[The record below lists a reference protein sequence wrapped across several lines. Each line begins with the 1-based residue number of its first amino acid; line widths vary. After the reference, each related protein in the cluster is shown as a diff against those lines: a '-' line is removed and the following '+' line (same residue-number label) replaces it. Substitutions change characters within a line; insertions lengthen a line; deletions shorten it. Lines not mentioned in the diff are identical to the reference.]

1 MATTTQI
8 VPEHDYAHVMCVV
21 HDNSQ
26 RPTDQLS
33 NALTT
38 YCNMLFVFSSPKGID
53 RQMLSVSGESNF
65 TEKFGLGSYDAYGQ
79 PYLNALAAARTN
91 AVTLH
96 CMRVTAD
103 DASYAAGAL
112 VAHYKVTPG
121 TDGSEPTVTPTD
133 KLSVNGHA
141 NVIASDGV
149 SEDGATVINI
159 AGTDVAPGISA
170 ENALLFPDM
179 NGDYIDVTLDLSK
192 VMTIDPEKTY
202 QIKQTNPALEVYSA
216 DENISNATGQWVK
229 TKTYLGSDFNEG
241 YAILVGANTTATVE
255 VAEWGT
261 TNTVATVQVNSTIT
275 NDTDLGVTFA
285 DDKITAKITNSG
297 TDYTIEMSGEAVS
310 AMIHPDLWGSV
321 SGSYMEVD
329 VIFPGLEPDTNYKVI
344 QVNPYLENYSSDPSI
359 KQESDGWT
367 KNKDYAQADIADG
380 YAIMVGNGP
389 TTAKLSLYKVDD
401 FVSVEES
408 AALCTVTVTNNLTF
422 VPSHTEEEEP
432 MPGPIGDTTT
442 VKVVS
447 ALSFVSSAATKSVT
461 LRAAAAYRS
470 VMRNI
475 TTEGDTGT
483 PGSMEIYYTFE
494 APDAPVTDLNKLG
507 SLVTVDTAPDENGY
521 TAVKMFEVACRG
533 RGKWGNNIRF
543 VMESYVRGDRLSNY
557 KNYLMS
563 IYEINN
569 ATLTKKEEFQIAF
582 NPNAVNIDGA
592 PLFADYIVCDPYDN
606 SQYINMVTNP
616 NAISELFAA
625 YATVFPS
632 TTLTANTF
640 DPFTGLMFGTTLTTI
655 EGLTIDTTSNNVVSI
670 TGASGIALMDGS
682 DGAFDESNPNRQTAL
697 NDAYLRA
704 YSGEIDR
711 NILSR
716 KMYPTDLILDA
727 NFSPEVKHAI
737 HDLVETR
744 DDCVAIYDLGTE
756 MNTFA
761 ALMSDLASLEPFV
774 ITRSEAIDGY
784 YGRIQDPVTFKIVPV
799 TSTYALASM
808 YPLHFQQNGG
818 KHVPLAGSAYAVISG
833 YLSGTAWPVYDDD
846 LDSTILDTLTES
858 KVNFLKINS
867 KKQVVR
873 GAQTTRQDADTNL
886 SELSNVFVLNDI
898 KRDAIQLCEQ
908 YEYNFAETS
917 DLQRFNKAASILAE
931 KYQDAQ
937 VKSISAEFSM
947 NDWES
952 ERGILH
958 LYIDFVH
965 KNIIKRSIVE
975 ITVNRG
981 TVTA

>member
-1 MATTTQI
+1 MPTTSQI

-26 RPTDQLS
+26 RPSDALTDG
-33 NALTT
+33 LTT

-53 RQMLSVSGESNF
+53 RQMLTVSGEASF
-65 TEKFGLGSYDAYGQ
+65 TEQFGLGSYDAYGQ

-91 AVTLH
+91 AATLH
-96 CMRVTAD
+96 CLRVTAD
-103 DASYAAGAL
+103 DASFAAGAL

-121 TDGSEPTVTPTD
+121 TSGGDPTVTPTD

-141 NVIASDGV
+141 NVIASDGT
-149 SEDGATVINI
+149 SDDGSILINV
-159 AGTDVAPGISA
+159 AGTDVTPGISA
-170 ENALLFPDM
+170 ENALIFPDM
-179 NGDYIDVTLDLSK
+179 SGDYIDVTLDLSK
-192 VMTIDPEKTY
+192 VMTIDPAKTY
-202 QIKQTNPALEVYSA
+202 QIKQTNPALSLYPG
-216 DENISNATGQWVK
+216 DQWISNATGEWVK
-229 TKTYLGSDFNEG
+229 TKTYLGSDFSDG
-241 YAILVGANTTATVE
+241 YAILIGANTTATIE
-255 VAEWGT
+255 VVEWGT
-261 TNTVATVQVNSTIT
+261 DEATTVTVASSIT
-275 NDTDLGVTFA
+275 NNTDLGVTFV
-285 DDKITAKITNSG
+285 DDKITANVTNSG
-297 TDYTIEMSGEAVS
+297 TNYAIAMSGDAV
-310 AMIHPDLWGSV
+310 AGVIHPELWGSV
-321 SGSYMEVD
+321 SGSYFELDLV
-329 VIFPGLEPDTNYKVI
+329 FPGMEDGETYKVI
-344 QVNPYLENYSSDPSI
+344 QKNPYLENYAADPSV

-367 KNKDYAQADIADG
+367 KNKDYAKEDLSDG
-380 YAIMVGNGP
+380 YAILLG
-389 TTAKLSLYKVDD
+389 
-401 FVSVEES
+401 S
-408 AALCTVTVTNNLTF
+408 APSTVTVKLYKAGEFVSEAESTALCAVTITNNLNY
-422 VPSHTEEEEP
+422 VPEHTEETPE
-432 MPGPIGDTTT
+432 PGPIGEVTT

-447 ALSFVSSAATKSVT
+447 ALSFATAAQTRSGT

-470 VMRNI
+470 VMRSI
-475 TTEGDTGT
+475 TRNGDEGT

-494 APDAPVTDLNKLG
+494 AATEPITDATNIGNLI
-507 SLVTVDTAPDENGY
+507 TVDSTPDENGY
-521 TAVKMFEVACRG
+521 TAVKMFEVVCRG

-543 VMESYVRGDRLSNY
+543 TLDSYARGDRLSNY

-563 IYEINN
+563 IYEIEK

-582 NPNAVNIDGA
+582 NPSAVDIDGN

-606 SQYINMVTNP
+606 SQYVNMITNP

-625 YATVFPS
+625 YATVFPD
-632 TTLTANTF
+632 TTLTADTF
-640 DPFTGLMFGTTLTTI
+640 DPLTGLMFGTTLTQI
-655 EGLTIDTTSNNVVSI
+655 EGLTIDTTSNNVVSL
-670 TGASGIALMDGS
+670 TGASGIALMGGS
-682 DGAFDESNPNRQTAL
+682 DGSFDESNPNRDTAL
-697 NDAYLRA
+697 ADAYLRA
-704 YSGEIDR
+704 YTGEIDR
-711 NILSR
+711 NIMSR

-727 NFSPEVKHAI
+727 NFPSEVKHAI
-737 HDLVETR
+737 HDLVDTR
-744 DDCVAIYDLGTE
+744 EDCVAIYDLGTT

-761 ALMSDLASLEPFV
+761 ALMSDLADLEPFA

-799 TSTYALASM
+799 TSTYVLASM
-808 YPLHFQQNGG
+808 YPLHFQQNGA

-833 YLSGTAWPVYDDD
+833 FLSGTAWPVYDDD
-846 LDSTILDTLTES
+846 LDSQILDTLTES
-858 KVNFLKINS
+858 KVNFLKVNS

-908 YEYNFAETS
+908 YEYNFAEAS
-917 DLQRFNKAASILAE
+917 DLQRFNKAAAILAE

-937 VKSISAEFSM
+937 VSSISAEFSM

-981 TVTA
+981 TVTV